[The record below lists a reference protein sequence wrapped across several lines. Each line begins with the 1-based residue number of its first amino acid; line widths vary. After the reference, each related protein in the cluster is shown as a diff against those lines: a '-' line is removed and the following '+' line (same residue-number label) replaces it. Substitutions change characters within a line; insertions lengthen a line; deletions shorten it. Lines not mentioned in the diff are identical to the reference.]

1 MTSSLIRNSYGATP
15 HEVFEEFFPSG
26 IAAMDLASEARL
38 LAVATRQGHLSLFNL
53 VGDRIAEDLRFGRAS
68 QVVLSGNG
76 ETGAAIVNDNHLV
89 TFDHKLKPIWDISVT
104 GKILSVAI
112 SPFGGHIAFGTDS
125 SRIHLVSLD
134 RRELFKVDTRRPI
147 EHIRFLSSR
156 PELIFAAEFSQLCRM
171 DLKGRDIWTIPMMN
185 NAGDISICDRE
196 EKLFLAAFNHG
207 VQVYDLDGSEL
218 GSFAIEGIPS
228 RVRASAMNRRVAV
241 TTLENRIYWLNFEGT
256 IQWATDLSAD
266 PPEHTCVS
274 ALGDR
279 LFIATQ
285 SGRLVQLMWP

>member
-1 MTSSLIRNSYGATP
+1 MASSLLRNSYGNAP
-15 HEVFEEFFPSG
+15 HEVFEDIFPSG

-38 LAVATRQGHLSLFNL
+38 LAVATKQGQVSLLNL

-68 QVVLSGNG
+68 QIALSGNG
-76 ETGAAIVNDNHLV
+76 EVGAAVVDDNRLV
-89 TFDHKLKPIWDISVT
+89 AFDRRLKPIWDVSVT
-104 GKILSVAI
+104 GRILSLAI
-112 SPFGGHIAFGTDS
+112 APFGGHIAFGTDS

-147 EHIRFLSSR
+147 EHIRFLSSK
-156 PELIFAAEFSQLCRM
+156 PEMIFAAEFSQLCRM
-171 DLKGRDIWTIPMMN
+171 DLKGREVWTIPMMN
-185 NAGDISICDRE
+185 NAGDISICEGDD
-196 EKLFLAAFNHG
+196 KMFLAAFNHG

-218 GSFAIEGIPS
+218 GSFAIEGIPA
-228 RVRASAMNRRVAV
+228 RVRASASNRRVAV
-241 TTLENRIYWLNFEGT
+241 TTLENRIYWLNFGGT
-256 IQWATDLSAD
+256 IQWAADLSSD

-285 SGRLVQLMWP
+285 SGRLVQVMWP